1 MSQIDISKAVGR
13 ILEAQGKIE
22 DAEPKQLPTETVAG
36 MMSERGVKDLGL
48 YMFAANSRT
57 RAHRAEKLFG
67 YKATH
72 PSFWDTMEADVIAT
86 LD

>member
-1 MSQIDISKAVGR
+1 MSQIDISKAVGK
-13 ILEAQGKIE
+13 ILKAQGKIE
-22 DAEPKQLPTETVAG
+22 DAEPKQLPTETVASMLG
-36 MMSERGVKDLGL
+36 SRGVKDLGL

-67 YKATH
+67 YKAKH
-72 PSFWDTMEADVIAT
+72 PSFWDTVEADVLAT